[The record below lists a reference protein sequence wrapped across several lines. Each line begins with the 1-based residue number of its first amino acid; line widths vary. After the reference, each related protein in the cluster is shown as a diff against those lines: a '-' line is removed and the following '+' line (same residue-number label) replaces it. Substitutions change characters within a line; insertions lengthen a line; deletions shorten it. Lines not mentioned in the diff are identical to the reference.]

1 MLVRAISLSTLA
13 ALATLAAGCAAP
25 APEAPAIPAPETVA
39 GWRMVDLSH
48 GYGGGTL
55 YWPTDTRGFELNT
68 LAEGETPAG
77 FFYAAK
83 EFASAEHGGTHLD
96 APYHFAEGQVD
107 VAGLPL
113 SRLILPGV
121 VVDVSAGADADPDY
135 RASAADIEAWE
146 ARNGRIPAGVAVLFR
161 TGWATRWPDAMA
173 YLGDDTPGDA
183 SSLHF
188 PGLGADAMR
197 ALVERDVGLV
207 GIDTASTD
215 HGPST
220 DFIVHQIGAAAG
232 IPNLENLADLSALPE
247 SGFLLAALP
256 MKIEGGSG
264 APVRVVALIP
274 PE

>member
-13 ALATLAAGCAAP
+13 ALATLAAGCAAPAP

-55 YWPTDTRGFELNT
+55 Y
-68 LAEGETPAG
+68 
-77 FFYAAK
+77 
-83 EFASAEHGGTHLD
+83 
-96 APYHFAEGQVD
+96 
-107 VAGLPL
+107 
-113 SRLILPGV
+113 
-121 VVDVSAGADADPDY
+121 PDY

>member
-1 MLVRAISLSTLA
+1 MLFRAVLVPT
-13 ALATLAAGCAAP
+13 LATLAVGCAAP
-25 APEAPAIPAPETVA
+25 EPEAPALPTPEAVA
-39 GWRMVDLSH
+39 GWTMVDLSH
-48 GYGGGTL
+48 AYGEGTL

-107 VAGLPL
+107 VAGIPL
-113 SRLILPGV
+113 SRLILPGL
-121 VVDVSAGADADPDY
+121 VVDVSDQAAADPDY
-135 RASAADIEAWE
+135 RVSAADLEGWE
-146 ARNGRIPAGVAVLFR
+146 ARNGTIPAGSAVLLR
-161 TGWATRWPDAMA
+161 TGWASRWPDALA

-183 SSLHF
+183 TNLHF
-188 PGLGADAMR
+188 PALGADAMR
-197 ALVERDVGLV
+197 SLVERDVGLV

-215 HGPST
+215 YGPST

-247 SGFLLAALP
+247 TGFLLLALP

-264 APVRVVALIP
+264 APVRVVALLP